1 MTWLAWR
8 QFRTQA
14 VAALVLLGAVAI
26 TLAVT
31 RPGLVSSFQNV
42 LHCKGAL
49 ACASARRGFFARDS
63 LLRHLANALAVA
75 VPALIG
81 VFWGA
86 PLIARELETGSFRLA
101 WTQSVTRSRWMLVK
115 LGIVGTASML
125 AAGLFSLAVTWW
137 SS

>member
-42 LHCKGAL
+42 LHCKGVL

-81 VFWGA
+81 VFWARRSSHGSSRPA
-86 PLIARELETGSFRLA
+86 PSDWRGPRASHDR
-101 WTQSVTRSRWMLVK
+101 
-115 LGIVGTASML
+115 VG
-125 AAGLFSLAVTWW
+125 W
-137 SS
+137 S